1 MIQRHFFL
9 VTTELSS
16 WVVQSAKHV
25 PCATTKWAGLKT
37 TGKKPARNNFFL
49 LFLEQAPLTETAA
62 CTCMTS
68 EDQRCLPCLFHI
80 LFGLFPFFDFILFLF
95 PLSSFPE
102 NFFFLRLALASL
114 FGWVFLCCQFWRSA
128 VGECIFSSF
137 LKIFGRFLANFYSV

>member
-1 MIQRHFFL
+1 MQ
-9 VTTELSS
+9 SS
-16 WVVQSAKHV
+16 KHV

-62 CTCMTS
+62 CTCVTS

-102 NFFFLRLALASL
+102 IFFFYASL
-114 FGWVFLCCQFWRSA
+114 WRRFSAGFSSA
-128 VGECIFSSF
+128 VSFGVRRSVSVYFLHF
-137 LKIFGRFLANFYSV
+137 LKYRGGFQRIFIVYNDIKIYEQFCLTCR